1 MKLLSTLGVIG
12 VLRVAMPEWEAANG
26 VSVEPSYDPTALM
39 LERIAKGERADAAIL
54 TSAGVD
60 QLMAEGVLVRGSR
73 VDLARSLVGLAVK
86 AGQPKPDLST
96 VAAVK
101 RALLAARSVVYSRK
115 GQSGIF
121 FAGLIERLGIAKEIN
136 AKATIVESGT
146 TADAVVA
153 GSADLAV
160 QQVSELMLVAGVDI
174 AGALPMEIQD
184 DLVFS
189 GAIFAGA
196 AKPAEAASLIRAL
209 ADPARAGLY
218 AAKGLQALATG

>member
-12 VLRVAMPEWEAANG
+12 VLKVVLHDWEAANG
-26 VSVEPSYDPTALM
+26 IKVEASYDPTALM

-60 QLMAEGVLVRGSR
+60 TLIAQGVLAAGSR

-86 AGQPKPDLST
+86 SGAPKPDLST
-96 VAAVK
+96 VEATK
-101 RALLAARSVVYSRK
+101 RSLLAARSIVYSRK

-136 AKATIVESGT
+136 SRAIIVESGT
-146 TADAVVA
+146 TAGLVA
-153 GSADLAV
+153 EGRAELAV
-160 QQVSELMLVAGVDI
+160 QQLSELMLVPGVDI
-174 AGALPMEIQD
+174 AGALPTELQD

-189 GAIFAGA
+189 GGVFAGA
-196 AKPAEAASLIRAL
+196 AHASQAASLIAAMADRHRA
-209 ADPARAGLY
+209 AVY
-218 AAKGLQALATG
+218 AAKGLEPMNRV